1 MKLFGL
7 ICGCIIL
14 SALSVAQGPDELGQS
29 AKDTYNAISDAH
41 SKIRWCLPAA
51 GDDPA
56 GIIAGRCRVY
66 SECLESAGLDGTVDQ
81 QPYPSLSEN
90 QIAEVKKCHQA
101 LYNGARVNPQ
111 IKGSKATQ
119 EWLLHGVYPGTK
131 VKVLA
136 VPSSMNDPH

>member
-7 ICGCIIL
+7 SYGFIIV
-14 SALSVAQGPDELGQS
+14 AVLSVAQGPDQRGQS
-29 AKDTYNAISDAH
+29 AKDTYSAISDRH
-41 SKIRWCLPAA
+41 SKIRWCLPDA

-90 QIAEVKKCHQA
+90 QITAVKKCHQA
-101 LYNGARVNPQ
+101 LYNAARVNPQ

-119 EWLLHGVYPGTK
+119 EWLVHGVHPGTEA
-131 VKVLA
+131 KVLA
-136 VPSSMNDPH
+136 VPSNMDDPH